1 MLNIFTNVLQ
11 FVLSFNLT
19 GSFIIFILVNFLW
32 FVVVS
37 FSAVDRNWVYQS
49 DRLAGW
55 IKNKVLRKS
64 VYVQQ
69 VAVFSSYY

>member
-11 FVLSFNLT
+11 YFLSFNLT
-19 GSFIIFILVNFLW
+19 GSFILYYFYSSFNFLW
-32 FVVVS
+32 LVVVS
-37 FSAVDRNWVYQS
+37 FSAVDRKSVYQS

-64 VYVQQ
+64 DYVQ
-69 VAVFSSYY
+69 